1 MLFLLKKMSYRNLVR
16 IVKPCFN
23 PFFLMFS
30 GISLVILNNL
40 SISKVKRRKMIC
52 EIVNIVNRI
61 FFINVAILV
70 LYCCEKIMTM
80 ATLIKENIYLVLAYS
95 STQRFISFSSWW
107 GAWWHAVRC
116 SAGGVESSISWSQRQ
131 QKETV
136 TLGLT
141 WA

>member
-1 MLFLLKKMSYRNLVR
+1 
-16 IVKPCFN
+16 
-23 PFFLMFS
+23 MFP

-95 STQRFISFSSWW
+95 STQRLQLNSKVYFLFIM
-107 GAWWHAVRC
+107 VR
-116 SAGGVESSISWSQRQ
+116 SMVARSQM
-131 QKETV
+131 
-136 TLGLT
+136 
-141 WA
+141 